1 MRLFLCT
8 FAKSIY
14 FKMTKKEIAEYIEKE
29 FFITYKE
36 VKITYK
42 DRKIFY
48 GFFQNFE
55 DKKEL
60 QKDFKFRFVPNNNAV
75 TFHTELISKGNLNPK
90 HSIIIDCAEIAKIEL
105 V

>member
-1 MRLFLCT
+1 MYFCEKYL
-8 FAKSIY
+8 
-14 FKMTKKEIAEYIEKE
+14 FKMTKEEIAEYIEKE

-60 QKDFKFRFVPNNNAV
+60 QKDFKYRFVPNNNAPA
-75 TFHTELISKGNLNPK
+75 FLTELHSKGNLNPK
-90 HSIIIDCAEIAKIEL
+90 HSLIIDCAEIAKIEL

>member
-1 MRLFLCT
+1 
-8 FAKSIY
+8 
-14 FKMTKKEIAEYIEKE
+14 MTKEEIAELIEKE

-36 VKITYK
+36 VMVTYK
-42 DRKIFY
+42 DNKIFY

-55 DKKEL
+55 DKRALKE
-60 QKDFKFRFVPNNNAV
+60 DFKYRFIPNNNAV
-75 TFHTELISKGNLNPK
+75 AFHIELGSNGKLNTI